1 MTVKRPSARNTESDE
16 LRRAKK
22 VRLLL
27 LDVDGVLT
35 RGEIS
40 YDRRGREIKTFDV
53 SDGTGVWLAQAMGLR
68 VGLLTGRTSKAVEYR
83 ARELEVTLVRQG
95 SRDKRA
101 DGLAIARELRLRPEQ
116 VAFVGDEVI
125 DIPLLKAVG
134 FAAAVANA
142 RPEVKD
148 VAHYVALRRG
158 GDGAVREI
166 IEYLLKSQ
174 NKWNQAL
181 APFLNPPA

>member
-1 MTVKRPSARNTESDE
+1 MPIRREDE
-16 LRRAKK
+16 TDEHRRAKK
-22 VRLLL
+22 IKLLF

-40 YDRRGREIKTFDV
+40 YDRRGREIKTFDL
-53 SDGTGVWLAQAMGLR
+53 SDGTGIWLAQAVGMR
-68 VGLLTGRTSKAVEYR
+68 VGLITGRSSKAVEHR
-83 ARELEVTLVRQG
+83 ARELEISIVRQG
-95 SRDKRA
+95 SRDKKVDA
-101 DGLAIARELRLRPEQ
+101 LDIAHELHLRLDQ

-125 DIPLLKAVG
+125 DIPLLKIVG

-148 VAHYVALRRG
+148 VAHYVAIRKG

-166 IEYLLKSQ
+166 IEFLLKAQ
-174 NKWNQAL
+174 NKWEQAL
-181 APFLNPPA
+181 APFLNPPD

>member
-1 MTVKRPSARNTESDE
+1 MTVKRASIGKKEPDE
-16 LRRAKK
+16 LRRAKRI
-22 VRLLL
+22 RLLI

-35 RGEIS
+35 RGEIV

-53 SDGTGVWLAQAMGLR
+53 SDGTGIWLAQAVGLR
-68 VGLLTGRTSKAVEYR
+68 VALLTGRVSKAVEIR
-83 ARELEVTLVRQG
+83 ARELEIAIVRQG

-101 DGLAIARELRLRPEQ
+101 DGLAIAKELRLRPEQ
-116 VAFVGDEVI
+116 VAFAGDEVI
-125 DIPLLKAVG
+125 DIPLLKSVG

-148 VAHYVALRRG
+148 VAHYVSLRKG

-166 IEYLLKSQ
+166 IEYLLKAQ
-174 NKWNQAL
+174 DKWNQAL